1 MRPDPTRSPCDTH
14 RTAEM
19 SLLVAGAIAAVLEA
33 YALAGL
39 VFATVYLP
47 RGARVMD
54 EHLKGAPLL
63 TRALIF
69 PGVAALW
76 PLLAW
81 RWVRGTPA
89 PVESNPH
96 RRRAA
101 GGSR

>member
-1 MRPDPTRSPCDTH
+1 
-14 RTAEM
+14 M
-19 SLLVAGAIAAVLEA
+19 SLLAAGAIAVLLEA

-39 VFATVYLP
+39 VFAVVYLP

-54 EHLKGAPLL
+54 EHLEGSPIM

-81 RWVRGTPA
+81 RWLRETPA

-101 GGSR
+101 GGPR

>member
-1 MRPDPTRSPCDTH
+1 
-14 RTAEM
+14 M

-39 VFATVYLP
+39 VFAVVYLP

-54 EHLKGAPLL
+54 EHLGAPLL

-81 RWVRGTPA
+81 RWLRGTPA

-96 RRRAA
+96 RRRAEK
-101 GGSR
+101 GSR